1 MATRLS
7 KADWQDAEYLRQIP
21 KDQLDQIAYQNYGVS
36 AFGLQQILKTA
47 HNLSTGGELSHADV
61 QKFAHNVFGTD
72 VPPER
77 IAQLHHAVNQSNSG
91 QARGRAFL
99 QNLMQDR
106 PDMRHRLGEVY
117 QMAGIFSER
126 EIVGDVESHFNEK
139 TRRENEQDKALGRYT
154 SEQDNTTADPSKVG
168 SNAHNLDVRASI
180 IASIDETK
188 AVSGFKNASDRMAPI
203 ADALAGSDA
212 GDVFRSRAAEESGE
226 SHAIRTDL
234 GETLSQV
241 YDQHVASEYA
251 KSEGLPT

>member
-1 MATRLS
+1 MQTPKYS
-7 KADWQDAEYLRQIP
+7 KADYQMAEQLRQLP
-21 KDQLDQIAYQNYGVS
+21 QNQLDILTRQNYGVS
-36 AFGLQQILKTA
+36 ADGLKNILRIA
-47 HNLSTGGELSHADV
+47 HDLNTGGQLTAD
-61 QKFAHNVFGTD
+61 QARQFAHSTFGD
-72 VPPER
+72 VP
-77 IAQLHHAVNQSNSG
+77 
-91 QARGRAFL
+91 QARIDMLVRDANSTHSGEANAKAFL
-99 QNLMQDR
+99 KNLMQDR
-106 PDMRHRLGEVY
+106 PEMAHRLAEVY
-117 QMAGIFSER
+117 QLAGSFSSGMTSHVVDEYLDTKAAR
-126 EIVGDVESHFNEK
+126 EA
-139 TRRENEQDKALGRYT
+139 EQDRFQGKDKLVPW
-154 SEQDNTTADPSKVG
+154 SEADPSKVG

-203 ADALAGSDA
+203 ADALAGSDV